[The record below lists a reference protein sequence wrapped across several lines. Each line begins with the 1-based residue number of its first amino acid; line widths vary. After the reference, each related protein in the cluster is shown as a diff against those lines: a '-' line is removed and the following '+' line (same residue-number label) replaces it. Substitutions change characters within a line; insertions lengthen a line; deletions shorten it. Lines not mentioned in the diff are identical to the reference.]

1 MVAVSMVVPRNRW
14 LRAGSRRPQIL
25 ARLLQC
31 SSEAIQLAGGVTM
44 FKRVVAGLMVV
55 GMAGAVGCA
64 ADAQEEESFTTAA
77 LEQGLDCHTNNGIHP
92 MKAALAVAMATEIG
106 RLDPV
111 NDLFVANDFVKLSDQ
126 ARALCSSRGFESCPN
141 TEAILGMQNAL
152 VNQEVDQS
160 VFNAT
165 SLRHDLVASFDRQR
179 NHERNLEMNDPSRV
193 PGPHELWALGTSDYG
208 ACGIHYDFQAS
219 GERIDNIVERME
231 FFGGHNNPFID
242 YRSTSDTVSIDPT
255 PTMNGG
261 GSSGSNACTYGCMV
275 YGTALRGK
283 CCACNGRY
291 GIFSLASW
299 DRTMLYCAY

>member
-1 MVAVSMVVPRNRW
+1 
-14 LRAGSRRPQIL
+14 
-25 ARLLQC
+25 
-31 SSEAIQLAGGVTM
+31 M

-165 SLRHDLVASFDRQR
+165 SFRHDLVASFDRQR

-193 PGPHELWALGTSDYG
+193 PGRSAPVITAPAGSTMISRPAVSGSTTS
-208 ACGIHYDFQAS
+208 
-219 GERIDNIVERME
+219 
-231 FFGGHNNPFID
+231 
-242 YRSTSDTVSIDPT
+242 
-255 PTMNGG
+255 
-261 GSSGSNACTYGCMV
+261 SSGWSSSVAT
-275 YGTALRGK
+275 TTPSSTIAPPPTR
-283 CCACNGRY
+283 
-291 GIFSLASW
+291 
-299 DRTMLYCAY
+299 